1 MYSKDNINYKPI
13 KLRAEDDNDLEV
25 LSKCLFEAIVSESE
39 MTFLKETNTFFMSV
53 ERFTWEC
60 SGSKDE
66 NLLQVLCII
75 QIQCV
80 DSFIVENILDKKS
93 KGLHSLVSI
102 AYDKG
107 ILMFTFDQK
116 ASIRFSVRG
125 LKLYIE
131 DVRKP
136 IKPAVVPVRN
146 KGSI

>member
-1 MYSKDNINYKPI
+1 MFSKDNINYKPI
-13 KLRAEDDNDLEV
+13 KLRAEDDKDLEV
-25 LSKCLFEAIVSESE
+25 LSKCLFEAIFFDSE

-60 SGSKDE
+60 SEAQDE

-75 QIQCV
+75 QIHCV
-80 DSFIVENILDKKS
+80 DTFILENILDKKS

-107 ILMFTFDQK
+107 ILMFAFDQK
-116 ASIRFSVRG
+116 ASIRFRVRD

-136 IKPAVVPVRN
+136 IKPALVPIRN
-146 KGSI
+146 KG